1 MRFTHY
7 LIYLIVRPRPHSNMF
22 GFLGADSILLSSL
35 LQFPVVYLHALNC
48 PYSKPYS
55 TLCQVRLGGS
65 SIHPVLTAGSNSRE
79 HFILLSHVCTHLARL
94 TVSLSVR
101 QITHISVTLFRKIV
115 VLKVVRHHAGTLL
128 ALET

>member
-1 MRFTHY
+1 MQFTHY
-7 LIYLIVRPRPHSNMF
+7 LIYLIERPRPHSNMF

-35 LQFPVVYLHALNC
+35 LQFPVVYLYALNC
-48 PYSKPYS
+48 PYS

-115 VLKVVRHHAGTLL
+115 VLTVVRHHAGTLL

>member
-1 MRFTHY
+1 MQFTHY

-48 PYSKPYS
+48 PYSKLYS

-65 SIHPVLTAGSNSRE
+65 SIRPVLTAGSSSRG
-79 HFILLSHVCTHLARL
+79 HFILLSHVCTHLERL
-94 TVSLSVR
+94 TVR